1 MTDYLREYKVYCLT
15 CKNYDLERKIDAK
28 TRCFRCTYHG
38 RPMAMDEKCP
48 HYSKDIVR
56 SNSFIDSQVRWMNR
70 HGYDPRRDKDTFC
83 YITTMCCDILGLSDN
98 HKYLESLRKLR
109 SYLITF
115 DFGKKILLDYDVYG
129 VLVSKKIYEDYCKD
143 NNKTLE
149 MINNIIVPSFLEPL
163 CDLIE
168 NNDLDNAVYLYIKMT
183 FALLNKYKIK
193 YLPINESNIDINN
206 LGHGYSRERKYF
218 VGK

>member
-1 MTDYLREYKVYCLT
+1 MIWNDKS
-15 CKNYDLERKIDAK
+15 DAT
-28 TRCFRCTYHG
+28 TRGFRCTYHG

-218 VGK
+218 VAK

>member
-1 MTDYLREYKVYCLT
+1 
-15 CKNYDLERKIDAK
+15 LERKSDAT
-28 TRCFRCTYHG
+28 TRGFRCTYHG

-163 CDLIE
+163 CDLID

-193 YLPINESNIDINN
+193 YLPINESNIDVNN

-218 VGK
+218 IGK